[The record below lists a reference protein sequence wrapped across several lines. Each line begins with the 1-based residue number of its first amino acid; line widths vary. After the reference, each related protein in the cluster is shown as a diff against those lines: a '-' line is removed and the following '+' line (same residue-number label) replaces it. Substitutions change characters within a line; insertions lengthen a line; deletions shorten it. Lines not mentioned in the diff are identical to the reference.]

1 MPSVSGQATVFMS
14 YAHGDQAQ
22 AQRLARVLDRA
33 GYTVG
38 WDALIEGG
46 TRYAQSIDE
55 ALQAADAVLV
65 LWSKASVESDWV
77 RDEAAQ
83 GRDRHRLVPISL
95 DGTLPPLG
103 FRQIQMIDLSGWH
116 GRPGAPQIKA
126 VQRAIA
132 TAIGQ
137 EPAAR
142 PGASAGFTR
151 RHAIAGGTA
160 AAVVAGGA
168 LIAWETGIF
177 GPGAPQARTIAVLPF
192 KNLSGDTSQAYL
204 SDGLTEEIRSALA
217 RNAGLMVLA
226 GTSSNTVRD
235 MTGDAQSIAG
245 KLGVAYL
252 LEGSVQRA
260 GDVVR
265 VGTNLTNGSTGFSEW
280 SQQVE

>member
-1 MPSVSGQATVFMS
+1 
-14 YAHGDQAQ
+14 
-22 AQRLARVLDRA
+22 
-33 GYTVG
+33 
-38 WDALIEGG
+38 
-46 TRYAQSIDE
+46 
-55 ALQAADAVLV
+55 
-65 LWSKASVESDWV
+65 
-77 RDEAAQ
+77 
-83 GRDRHRLVPISL
+83 
-95 DGTLPPLG
+95 
-103 FRQIQMIDLSGWH
+103 
-116 GRPGAPQIKA
+116 
-126 VQRAIA
+126 AIA

-142 PGASAGFTR
+142 PGTPAGFTR

-177 GPGAPQARTIAVLPF
+177 GPGAAQARTIAVLPF

-280 SQQVE
+280 SQQVERPLGDIFAFESEIAKTVSGALSVRMATDAPNPGGTRNVRAYEAYLQGKALYNLARDEATDRQAKADYEVAIAADPDFALAHAAL